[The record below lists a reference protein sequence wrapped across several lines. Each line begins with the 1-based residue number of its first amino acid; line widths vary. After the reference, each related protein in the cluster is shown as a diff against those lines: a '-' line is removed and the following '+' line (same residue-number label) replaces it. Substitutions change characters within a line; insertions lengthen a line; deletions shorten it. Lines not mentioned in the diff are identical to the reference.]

1 VGGFFGA
8 GGSHVAKR
16 IAALNGWP
24 HVDVYEQTAHRL
36 GVHRA
41 MPGTRTEYPD
51 WSDAEEAVIEQA
63 LHQTPFA
70 VVGLTD
76 GYLPPDRLIDLI
88 QRCSDLVIV
97 RVDWMTL
104 QERLLDEVESMPER
118 LPEFMDHAIPDLHTL
133 KILHGERNG
142 FYDTA
147 GLTVDA
153 QGLAPAMVAHR
164 VTESILARD

>member
-1 VGGFFGA
+1 M
-8 GGSHVAKR
+8 AKR

-41 MPGTRTEYPD
+41 MPGTRTENPD
-51 WSDAEEAVIEQA
+51 WSDAEEAIIEQT
-63 LHQTPFA
+63 LHQTPPV

-76 GYLPPDRLIDLI
+76 GYLPPTRLIDLI
-88 QRCSDLVIV
+88 KRCGDLVLV
-97 RVDWMTL
+97 RMDWMTL
-104 QERLLDEVESMPER
+104 QEKLLDEVASIPER
-118 LPEFMDHAIPDLHTL
+118 LPEFMDHEVPDLHTL
-133 KILHGERNG
+133 KILHGKRRQ

-147 GLTVDA
+147 CLTINA

-164 VTESILARD
+164 VTESLLARR